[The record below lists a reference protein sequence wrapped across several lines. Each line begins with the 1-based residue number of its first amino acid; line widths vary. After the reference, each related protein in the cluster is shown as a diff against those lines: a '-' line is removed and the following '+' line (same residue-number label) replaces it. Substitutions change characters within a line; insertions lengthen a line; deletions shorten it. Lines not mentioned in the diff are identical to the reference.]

1 MKKVF
6 FGILFSLFCLSNASL
21 AQVSSGQIFI
31 GGDFSLS
38 STTFEGN
45 TNQNSTSF
53 SLLPNVGFMLSDRFA
68 IGLGL
73 GYRQIQISTP
83 AGANTINT
91 ITNGTFQVAPFLRY
105 YVPTSSEQFGF
116 FAQFRA
122 ELGFGSTRNESL
134 NTTTNVRT
142 STSAGLTTA
151 DIFISPNFAFF
162 PTPHWAIEL
171 GIRGIGVS
179 INDPDGNNN
188 NTTTFEL
195 GLNSFAPRIGLQYF
209 F

>member
-1 MKKVF
+1 MRNLF
-6 FGILFSLFCLSNASL
+6 FGFIFCLFLISNLAN

-38 STTFEGN
+38 ATTFEGN
-45 TNQNSTSF
+45 SNQNATSF
-53 SLLPNVGFMLSDRFA
+53 SLVPNVGFMLSDRFA
-68 IGLGL
+68 LGLGL
-73 GYRQIQISTP
+73 GYRQAQVSTP
-83 AGANTINT
+83 TGVNTINT

-105 YVPTSSEQFGF
+105 YVPTSSEQFAF

-122 ELGFGSTRNESL
+122 ELGFGSTRNEQL

-171 GIRGIGVS
+171 GVRGIGVS
-179 INDPDGNNN
+179 ITDPEGNNN
-188 NTTTFEL
+188 TTTTFEL